1 MLEIPQGSPTNSGN
15 VSDKLEEGIHMDPIE
30 QRLNN
35 LWVRQTAPSNHF
47 EPELEPEE
55 FPHIMGVTVKEP
67 MKIYGTMLVPGRYVF
82 QLPDPRTQPNHVEIF
97 NGDQTQLVAN
107 VILGVMNSSRDT
119 WN

>member
-1 MLEIPQGSPTNSGN
+1 M
-15 VSDKLEEGIHMDPIE
+15 HMDPLE

-35 LWVRQTAPSNHF
+35 LWVRQTTPSNHF
-47 EPELEPEE
+47 EPEPEPED

-67 MKIYGTMLVPGRYVF
+67 MKISGTMLMPGRYVF
-82 QLPDPRTQPNHVEIF
+82 QLPDPGTQPNRVEIF

-107 VILGVMNSSRDT
+107 VILGGGHSPRDM